1 MLVSSYFPPEIY
13 LRFSGSS
20 RSRMDCTRSNDA
32 PPLQRIQLSLEKQ
45 LNTVILQLL
54 RSIAKAFFL
63 KYIHTQ
69 TFTPLLSLSG
79 RNSSEHPYGTLVRTH
94 TMVLSPGRS
103 TSTCF
108 VSAYMQQ
115 SRNIFKYGIFFIIL
129 FLTTLW
135 LSFCLLLPPFT
146 LSSRH
151 WDDLVLVSSRFWLHS
166 CHWENSSAVL
176 WADLY
181 LLAYLYPKRIRV
193 TLPQLTVLLWI
204 WGKTESSP
212 PSPKKTGFCFF
223 KC

>member
-1 MLVSSYFPPEIY
+1 MPVSSYFPPEIY
-13 LRFSGSS
+13 PRFSDSS
-20 RSRMDCTRSNDA
+20 RSRMDCTHSNDA

-45 LNTVILQLL
+45 LNIVILQIL
-54 RSIAKAFFL
+54 RGIAKAFFL
-63 KYIHTQ
+63 WYTHIQ
-69 TFTPLLSLSG
+69 SLPPFLSLGG
-79 RNSSEHPYGTLVRTH
+79 RNSSEHPFGTPARTH
-94 TMVLSPGRS
+94 TMVLSPGHS

-115 SRNIFKYGIFFIIL
+115 SWTIFKHGIFFIIL

-135 LSFCLLLPPFT
+135 LSFCLLTPSTP
-146 LSSRH
+146 SSRH
-151 WDDLVLVSSRFWLHS
+151 WGDLVMVSSRFWLHS

-181 LLAYLYPKRIRV
+181 LLRYLYPKIIRV

-212 PSPKKTGFCFF
+212 PSPKKPRFCFF